1 MTAIWLIARREL
13 GAYLRTWSGYV
24 IAAAALL
31 VQGILFNAIA
41 LGSEHSRLST
51 EVLSMF
57 FWTYS
62 GAIMTASVLLS
73 MRLLAEERQMGTV
86 VLLAS
91 SPVREREIVLGKFL
105 SALVFLILITLPS
118 VFMPLLILVNG
129 KLSVGHVAAGYLGL
143 FLLGSASLAIGTLGS
158 TLARSQLLAVI
169 SSGAML
175 VGMILLHPL
184 GSLTQRPLDEVLF
197 ALGIWHQHFPPFQ
210 SGMIHLRDVV
220 YYLAVTYFAL
230 FVATRVLEARRW
242 R

>member
-62 GAIMTASVLLS
+62 GVIMTASVLLS

-105 SALVFLILITLPS
+105 SAIVFLILITLPS

-169 SSGAML
+169 ISGAML

-197 ALGIWHQHFPPFQ
+197 ALGIWHKHFPPFQ

>member
-105 SALVFLILITLPS
+105 SAIVFLILITLPS

-169 SSGAML
+169 ISGAML

-197 ALGIWHQHFPPFQ
+197 ALGIWHKHFPPFQ

>member
-1 MTAIWLIARREL
+1 MTAAWLIARREL

-62 GAIMTASVLLS
+62 GVIMTASVLLS

-105 SALVFLILITLPS
+105 SAIVFLILITLPS

-169 SSGAML
+169 ISGAML

-184 GSLTQRPLDEVLF
+184 GSLSQRPLDEVLF
-197 ALGIWHQHFPPFQ
+197 ALGIWHKHFPPFQ
-210 SGMIHLRDVV
+210 SGMIHPRDVV
-220 YYLAVTYFAL
+220 YYLAATYFAL